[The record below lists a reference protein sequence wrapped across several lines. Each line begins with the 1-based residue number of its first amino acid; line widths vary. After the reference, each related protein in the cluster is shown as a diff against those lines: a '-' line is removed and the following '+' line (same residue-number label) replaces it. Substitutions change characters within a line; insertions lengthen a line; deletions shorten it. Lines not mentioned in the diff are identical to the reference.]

1 MQRVGRSP
9 LTLVTQ
15 TLATRRMPPTSL
27 PASSATTPT
36 WPNTEHADLL
46 NAADQWHDALD
57 HAEELRD
64 ELAIEVSAAFEN
76 GLSMR
81 GIAEAAGLHRATV
94 RKMLDEAGYL

>member
-1 MQRVGRSP
+1 MG
-9 LTLVTQ
+9 
-15 TLATRRMPPTSL
+15 
-27 PASSATTPT
+27 
-36 WPNTEHADLL
+36 TEHADLL

-81 GIAEAAGLHRATV
+81 GIAEVTGLHRATV
-94 RKMLDEAGYL
+94 KKMLAEAGY